1 MKPDLSV
8 STETAPEPIS
18 PTTNSSPDSTPSET
32 KNSPAPPVAV
42 HLDPTMEGYLLTKNG
57 LLFQRRFK
65 EITLRSKATTTPE
78 IMKSLLNLVKEKYPG
93 APENMMTILSMS
105 LPTITTLLSPWTTE
119 TTEGLDLRRHPRI
132 PYKALQKMVRA
143 MRLWNDKFH
152 SEITLLM
159 HLDETPQPKEG
170 SPTSDG
176 RSTVSNERILILFPK
191 VTSTTGASVRFE
203 LGNLFCRHCL
213 TTATTKRPEKQYKCG
228 CGTILEPINLLLT
241 AHTHPNMEAFCSGTD
256 DTNEKPHVAFHMTVG
271 HIEATPTFVVSFC
284 DGNDRFPIKIEDLF
298 ETPDLDAIDE
308 IAKGWIALYEREKK
322 DEKKEKDTGGYR
334 RWWDRDEACMV
345 ADSAADRLRESMEK
359 GVATTFFK
367 EYTPSSTDKPKEID
381 DDDTIET
388 APFVKELYG
397 WLEDKAWTKS
407 IEKWGP
413 IKAPEWLEELISG
426 SEGYTV
432 DDQAEEML
440 SLWDIDSTQPAFI
453 DHMIIMTHLMNG
465 EGLVEFGGEVL
476 KLAQQYYDG
485 EDQDAYEELERLLVE
500 IYRPLKALREDTC
513 KTSSSSAAAASATT

>member
-213 TTATTKRPEKQYKCG
+213 TTATAKRPEKQYKCG

-256 DTNEKPHVAFHMTVG
+256 DAHEKPHVAFHMTVG

-298 ETPDLDAIDE
+298 ETPDLDMIDE
-308 IAKGWIALYEREKK
+308 IAKGWISLYEREKK
-322 DEKKEKDTGGYR
+322 EEKAEKKEEGGYR
-334 RWWDRDEACMV
+334 RWWDRDEAHMSM
-345 ADSAADRLRESMEK
+345 DSAADRLRETMDK
-359 GVATTFFK
+359 GATFFK
-367 EYTPSSTDKPKEID
+367 EYSPADHGKPVEIEGDKL
-381 DDDTIET
+381 ET
-388 APFVKELYG
+388 APFVKELG
-397 WLEDKAWTKS
+397 EWLEDKAWTKI

-413 IKAPEWLEELISG
+413 VKAPEWLEDLIT
-426 SEGYTV
+426 EGGFSV
-432 DDQAEEML
+432 ADQAEETL
-440 SLWDIDSTQPAFI
+440 SVWDMDPNQSILI
-453 DHMIIMTHLMNG
+453 DHIIIMIHLMTGG
-465 EGLVEFGGEVL
+465 ELVEFGEKAMKTAKEYCEG
-476 KLAQQYYDG
+476 G
-485 EDQDAYEELERLLVE
+485 DQDAYEELERLLAE
-500 IYRPLKALREDTC
+500 IHTPLKALREDTC